1 MQSTSAPAPV
11 RTPVRPVHTS
21 SAEGQSEQREVLF
34 TAPTPPPTPNS
45 LRGLRASIYGS
56 GHGGPCGERS
66 QTGDCGEMLQDVTNA
81 STLVLV
87 AVPIVILS
95 IAMFNAGHMSLD
107 GGVADDIDSDVALE
121 ESEQLFDECGHRYGG
136 RDDDGYEYSDEDD
149 SSEESDYDTDQAAS
163 ATELAE
169 AGESKRVRKL
179 LREYAKRS
187 NYAGQ
192 GNGGG
197 SDGMNDSV

>member
-1 MQSTSAPAPV
+1 M
-11 RTPVRPVHTS
+11 
-21 SAEGQSEQREVLF
+21 
-34 TAPTPPPTPNS
+34 
-45 LRGLRASIYGS
+45 
-56 GHGGPCGERS
+56 
-66 QTGDCGEMLQDVTNA
+66 
-81 STLVLV
+81 VLV

-136 RDDDGYEYSDEDD
+136 RDDDGYSDEDD